1 MTTPTPEAL
10 TAAEL
15 DALIDQSQCIT
26 YYTSSDEAER
36 LIKKLA
42 VALAALRE
50 QVAAKDADI
59 AAIRELMNVYNLGG
73 WTDAIAP
80 MKRALAAEADNAALR
95 EQVEAFRRE
104 QIARSKIDPVTRLH
118 NLCDHLA
125 DQRRESPF
133 TAESL
138 ELADASYKELCA
150 DNAALRQEWHTVDGD
165 FPRPHARYF
174 VRRENEIFTA
184 TPCYG
189 MHEPWW
195 VPRLLGKESEPI
207 TMLVT
212 DKYAAMRD
220 GKKS

>member
-1 MTTPTPEAL
+1 MTD
-10 TAAEL
+10 AEL

-150 DNAALRQEWHTVDGD
+150 DNAALRQWIDNNMTHYNTAEAGA
-165 FPRPHARYF
+165 RPIVAEF
-174 VRRENEIFTA
+174 
-184 TPCYG
+184 
-189 MHEPWW
+189 
-195 VPRLLGKESEPI
+195 GKRVWYH
-207 TMLVT
+207 VT
-212 DKYAAMRD
+212 DDCESIPFSRVIDDAMRAGGSHD
-220 GKKS
+220 RPPSRPN